1 MLSKGDYTILEIISV
16 SRPLSTLKDES
27 NERNDVYKAIIDK
40 DNVQTVVYLLGN
52 VDFGKKSI
60 ISLKENKENVL
71 LYPDDYV
78 IKKKEKLNLNKKLI
92 ENLLKN
98 KK

>member
-27 NERNDVYKAIIDK
+27 KDRNDVYKAIIDK

-60 ISLKENKENVL
+60 ISLNENKENVL

-78 IKKKEKLNLNKKLI
+78 IKKKEKLNINKKLI